1 MWKEVVGLMQILGW
15 GWYRAG
21 WLGEGQARYR
31 LGKWWVWIGPYVI
44 GYVRN
49 F

>member
-1 MWKEVVGLMQILGW
+1 MNLFGFGYYE
-15 GWYRAG
+15 AG
-21 WLGEGQARYR
+21 WKSTVYGNWRERF
-31 LGKWWVWIGPYVI
+31 GKWWVWIGPYVI

>member
-1 MWKEVVGLMQILGW
+1 MSRFPLV
-15 GWYRAG
+15 YRAG
-21 WLGEGQARYR
+21 WKERGDWKSRF
-31 LGKWWVWIGPYVI
+31 GKWWVWIGPYVI

>member
-1 MWKEVVGLMQILGW
+1 MSRFGPAF
-15 GWYRAG
+15 YRAG
-21 WLGEGQARYR
+21 WKERGDWQRR
-31 LGKWWVWIGPYVI
+31 FGKWWVWIGPYVI